1 MSLLQIGSIA
11 IRGQG
16 HRGIFYQFTGRRTN
30 LTSRAGGSATAAC
43 AGNERC
49 VDSYLDSYRMYTQG
63 GCVGGLSVAQQ
74 LLRDLEEEVCP
85 GSGAKAYFRRR
96 RTADA
101 LLEIYRIRSATFDEV
116 LLELNFTQKRTMAV
130 DVQFELEPIPAAE
143 ETSVISGDLT
153 VTP

>member
-16 HRGIFYQFTGRRTN
+16 HRGIYYQFTGRRTN
-30 LTSRAGGSATAAC
+30 LTSKLSGGSAASAC

-49 VDSYLDSYRMYTQG
+49 VDSYLDSYRMYTRG
-63 GCVGGLSVAQQ
+63 NCVLSVAQQ
-74 LLRDLEEEVCP
+74 LLRDLEAEVCP
-85 GSGAKAYFRRR
+85 GSGVKAYFRRR
-96 RTADA
+96 RTEDA

-116 LLELNFTQKRTMAV
+116 MPELNFTQKRTIAV
-130 DVQFELEPIPAAE
+130 DVQFELEPIPTAE
-143 ETSVISGDLT
+143 ETDVISGDLT

>member
-16 HRGIFYQFTGRRTN
+16 HQGIFYEYLGRRTN
-30 LTSRAGGSATAAC
+30 LVSQSNSAGACAAGGV
-43 AGNERC
+43 C
-49 VDSYLDSYRMYTQG
+49 VDSYRDSYRMYTRG
-63 GCVGGLSVAQQ
+63 NCSLAAAQQ
-74 LLRDLEEEVCP
+74 SLRDLEAEVCP
-85 GSGAKAYFRRR
+85 GTGVKAYFRRR
-96 RTADA
+96 RTEDA

-116 LLELNFTQKRTMAV
+116 LPQFNFSQKRTISM
-130 DVQFELEPIPAAE
+130 DVVFELEPIPAAE